1 MSMMTDDEV
10 LATYAL
16 LKQSSQRILASTAQR
31 DWEQWAR
38 QQEEVS
44 MLVQQLQV
52 GEGQALRPAAFMA
65 AKKALIVDTLAIQQ
79 AAMAITTPWRDNVA
93 AMLDSAGSA
102 KRVAQAYGQG

>member
-1 MSMMTDDEV
+1 MMTDDQV

-16 LKQSSQRILASTAQR
+16 LKQLSQRMLASTTQG
-31 DWEQWAR
+31 DWEQWAQ

-44 MLVQQLQV
+44 MLVQQLQA
-52 GEGQALRPAAFMA
+52 GEGRAPRPAAFMA
-65 AKKALIVDTLAIQQ
+65 AKKALIVDTLAIQE
-79 AAMAITTPWRDNVA
+79 AAMEITTPWRDSVA